1 MSLQIKLD
9 FTKAYSPGPDV
20 AVLESLPAKTDPEI
34 LKAPI
39 IPAGELYLDR
49 GFLRVK
55 IWCPFC
61 GNLHIHGREV
71 SENFIS
77 LRWSHCARSE
87 GFKAMPYRI
96 KFDHSFEID
105 YVLLKNRL
113 GKKSN
118 LKQIVN
124 NFNERKLVC
133 HQKLK
138 R

>member
-1 MSLQIKLD
+1 MNPQTELD
-9 FTKAYSPGPDV
+9 FTKAYSPGPDMPETG
-20 AVLESLPAKTDPEI
+20 LCLPAETDPEFQT
-34 LKAPI
+34 APV
-39 IPAGELYLDR
+39 IPAEEIYLDR

-96 KFDHSFEID
+96 KFDHSYEID
-105 YVLLKNRL
+105 LTALLKNKRNNKL
-113 GKKSN
+113 NPRGKLCQKS
-118 LKQIVN
+118 I
-124 NFNERKLVC
+124 
-133 HQKLK
+133 H
-138 R
+138 

>member
-1 MSLQIKLD
+1 MNPQIE
-9 FTKAYSPGPDV
+9 A
-20 AVLESLPAKTDPEI
+20 ETDPEFQT
-34 LKAPI
+34 APV
-39 IPAGELYLDR
+39 IPAEEIYLDR

-124 NFNERKLVC
+124 NFNTKENVVC
-133 HQKLK
+133 RQKSIH
-138 R
+138 